1 MRSGNPDL
9 IFTLSEIH
17 LIPPLFK
24 GGDYFRFS
32 FSQKVFCFFLF
43 SIFFSSALFAQ
54 PEKKIVF
61 IKPDAI
67 QTFSENELRLLD
79 SVFHV
84 TLSSENQFPSVSSV
98 FYENDS
104 VWVMLK
110 NANDRIDRVAI
121 APSNDPAL
129 PYLWIVTAGGT
140 LTLFILLYFIRF

>member
-17 LIPPLFK
+17 LIPPFFK
-24 GGDYFRFS
+24 GGDCFRFS
-32 FSQKVFCFFLF
+32 ISKKVFCFFLI

-79 SVFHV
+79 SVFKV